1 MFSEF
6 SNNKKVNF
14 LKISKNYNTFHNL
27 WTIEIAWYFFVRSQH
42 VLCSFEKSAFQ
53 CDWFFRCRC
62 PYHLH
67 PPTRGPQSG
76 HLFGCQVPCPL
87 PPPRSWPPCCN
98 SWSRTAPGW
107 HTSTLGPTVT
117 VLASLPFVIC
127 LFPRSIRSNSFL
139 HAVPARKHTVDN
151 RTPYRCRPTNHREN
165 SRKSKAPFVKL
176 ATLHTS
182 IKLIKYMKCII
193 GI

>member
-6 SNNKKVNF
+6 SNDQKSTFRKF
-14 LKISKNYNTFHNL
+14 LKFDNTFHNL
-27 WTIEIAWYFFVRSQH
+27 WTSKLLNLFLWDLNICVVLFMKNLYFNVTGFSH
-42 VLCSFEKSAFQ
+42 Y
-53 CDWFFRCRC
+53 RC

-67 PPTRGPQSG
+67 PPTRGPPSG
-76 HLFGCQVPCPL
+76 HLSGCQVPCPL

-127 LFPRSIRSNSFL
+127 LFPRSIRSDSFL
-139 HAVPARKHTVDN
+139 HAAPARKEHNLD
-151 RTPYRCRPTNHREN
+151 RTPYRCLRIIEKIRE
-165 SRKSKAPFVKL
+165 SLKRLS
-176 ATLHTS
+176 
-182 IKLIKYMKCII
+182 
-193 GI
+193 